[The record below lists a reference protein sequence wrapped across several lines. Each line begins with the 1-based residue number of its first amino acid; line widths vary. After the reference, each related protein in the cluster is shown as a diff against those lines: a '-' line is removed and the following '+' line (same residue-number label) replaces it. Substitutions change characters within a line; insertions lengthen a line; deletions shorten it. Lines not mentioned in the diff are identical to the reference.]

1 MESRERVILVD
12 ECDIPVGDM
21 EKMEAHEK
29 GLLHRAISVF
39 IINSKGEVL
48 LQRRADHKYHS
59 GGLWTNTCCTHP
71 RVGESCFD
79 AANRRLEEEMG
90 MKADLHEAFFFIYK
104 AELDHGLTEHEFDHV
119 FIGFSDETPVLNPDE
134 VSDFKWM
141 TVSDIQN
148 SIQSDPKAF
157 TEWFKVIFSEFQSE
171 LGKELSLSVI

>member
-1 MESRERVILVD
+1 MKSQERVILVD
-12 ECDIPVGDM
+12 ECDIPIGDM

-39 IINSKGEVL
+39 IINSKGEIL
-48 LQRRADHKYHS
+48 LQRRALEKYHS

-71 RVGESCFD
+71 RLGESCFK

-104 AELDHGLTEHEFDHV
+104 AELDQGLTEHEFDHV
-119 FIGFSDETPVLNPDE
+119 FIGFSDETPIPNPEE
-134 VSDFKWM
+134 VSEYQWM
-141 TVSDIQN
+141 TVADIQS
-148 SIQSDPKAF
+148 SIQKNPNQW
-157 TEWFKVIFSEFQSE
+157 TEWFKVIFTEFQSE